1 MQKVSQDML
10 IMDIV
15 NAMAAQMELSR
26 LNEVKNILY
35 MHLNNIE
42 MYKEDSDTQLPSGYI
57 DDTPATIKLFLDC
70 LRLEKRTESTIQCY
84 RLELTKFFEC
94 IRKHY
99 ADVTAM
105 DVRSYLAWRQTVL
118 HNADST
124 VNNKIHTLQ
133 SFYKWVMSE
142 DTLDDGGLIS
152 RKPVKNP
159 MAKIKTA
166 KPEVRVREPIT
177 EIEMEIIRC
186 CCRTER
192 DLALVDVMAGTGMR
206 ISELCALNRS
216 DVDIRHGR
224 CVIYGKG
231 RKERPAF
238 FTPKAIVHLENYLAS
253 RKDNHPA
260 LFVNK
265 HRVRNKL
272 TGEMEYKRI
281 TGKGVTS
288 MLKEIPARDKRIE
301 HVNLHPHCFRYYL
314 ATMMYRH
321 GAPAEDIQLILG
333 HCNVRTTLEHYILRN
348 TDDAYKAHSRY
359 AG

>member
-15 NAMAAQMELSR
+15 NSLSAQMELGR

-42 MYKEDSDTQLPSGYI
+42 MYKDDSGKQLPAEEI
-57 DDTPATIKLFLDC
+57 DDTPVAINMFLQC
-70 LRLEKRTESTIQCY
+70 LRIDKRTDSTIQNY

-94 IRKHY
+94 VHKHY
-99 ADVTAM
+99 ADVTAV
-105 DVRSYLAWRQTVL
+105 DVRTYIAWRQTVL

-124 VNNKIHTLQ
+124 INNKIHTLQ
-133 SFYKWVMSE
+133 SFYKWVMAE
-142 DTLDDGGLIS
+142 DLIDDGGLLS
-152 RKPVKNP
+152 RRPKKNP
-159 MAKIKTA
+159 MAKINATR
-166 KPEVRVREPIT
+166 PEYKVRVPIT
-177 EIEMEIIRC
+177 EIQMEIIRC

-192 DLALVDVMAGTGMR
+192 DLALVDVLAGTGMR
-206 ISELCALNRS
+206 ISELCSLNRA
-216 DVDIRHGR
+216 DVDIQNGK
-224 CVIYGKG
+224 CIIYGKG

-253 RKDNHPA
+253 RKDDHPA
-260 LFVNK
+260 LFVSK
-265 HRVRNKL
+265 WRKRDAV
-272 TGEMEYKRI
+272 TGELEYKRI
-281 TGKGVTS
+281 TTSSVTT
-288 MLKEIPARDKRIE
+288 MLKQIPKRDPRIK

-314 ATMMYRH
+314 ATTMYRH

-333 HCNVRTTLEHYILRN
+333 HANVRTTLEHYILRN

-359 AG
+359 AA

>member
-15 NAMAAQMELSR
+15 NSLSNQMELGR

-42 MYKEDSDTQLPSGYI
+42 MYKDDPELQLPAGYI
-57 DDTPATIKLFLDC
+57 DDTPATIKLFLEC
-70 LRLEKRTESTIQCY
+70 LRLEKRTDSTIQNY
-84 RLELTKFFEC
+84 QLELTKFFEC
-94 IRKHY
+94 VRKHY

-133 SFYKWVMSE
+133 SFYKWVMAE
-142 DTLDDGGLIS
+142 DLQEDGGLLS

-166 KPEVRVREPIT
+166 RPEVKVKTPIT
-177 EIEMEIIRC
+177 EIQMELIRC

-192 DLALVDVMAGTGMR
+192 DLALVDVLAGTGMR

-216 DVDIRHGR
+216 DVDIQNGR

-253 RKDNHPA
+253 RKDDHPA
-260 LFVNK
+260 LFVSK
-265 HRVRNKL
+265 WRKRNEVTGKL
-272 TGEMEYKRI
+272 DYQRI
-281 TGKGVTS
+281 TTSSVTT
-288 MLKEIPARDKRIE
+288 MLKQIPGRDPRIK
-301 HVNLHPHCFRYYL
+301 HLNLHPHCFRYYM

-333 HCNVRTTLEHYILRN
+333 RANVRTTLEHYILRN

-359 AG
+359 AA